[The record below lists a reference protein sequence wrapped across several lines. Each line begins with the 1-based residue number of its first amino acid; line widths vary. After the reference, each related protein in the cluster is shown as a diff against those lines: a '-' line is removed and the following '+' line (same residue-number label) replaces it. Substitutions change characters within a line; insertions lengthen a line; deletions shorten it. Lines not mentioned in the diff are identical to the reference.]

1 MILRFQALLLFLLL
15 VGGQSLMSAEDAVV
29 LDQARKSARIASFT
43 LSKVQRWL
51 HEVALKQI
59 DPATGLYI
67 SSPVG
72 SARYRETL
80 WNYDDAAADT
90 YPFLFWA
97 AWYTDREKIN
107 GPILDVLKA
116 EQRICN
122 HIGRIPTA
130 VNHRTLE
137 KVVKSQEDTIFAA
150 SEYLKDGLVAI
161 VEVAGKD
168 NPWFQRMRDIEDDIW
183 KQAAIETPYGNIPTR
198 NLEANGDQL
207 QVLVRLFTMT
217 GEGKY
222 LEWAERLADDYLL
235 GGKFMPEHL
244 RDHGCEIIGGLGLL
258 FGVESGHN
266 PEKAKAY
273 EPHIRRILDEILKR
287 GVNEDGLMYNRMV
300 GPGPGDQGGGLNDS
314 WGYNYV
320 SYLCYDMAKGS
331 PVYRERVRSTLTN
344 LAKPKYH
351 SYPWESNVLDGF
363 ADSIEG
369 GLYLI
374 NRLPVSEAIAWADT
388 EVEKNIVC
396 ADRSDHIWGTDKFN
410 SNAIRTALIHAM
422 MHTRGVTALPWR
434 QDLSLGAAESGVG
447 LTIVMSSPEKW
458 SGTLEFDVPRHR
470 MDMGF
475 TKDWPRMNTMPEW
488 FTVEPDRE
496 YVVQASD
503 NDHPG
508 IHKGSELHQ
517 GLKIELAPGQ
527 ELRIKVKP
535 R

>member
-1 MILRFQALLLFLLL
+1 MHLRLHSILLLLLL
-15 VGGQSLMSAEDAVV
+15 VIGQPLLAAGDAVA
-29 LDQARKSARIASFT
+29 LDQARKSAKIASFT

-59 DPATGLYI
+59 DSETGLYI
-67 SSPVG
+67 SSPIG
-72 SARYRETL
+72 SARYREAL

-97 AWYTDREKIN
+97 AWYTDRDKIK
-107 GPILDVLKA
+107 GPILEVLKA

-122 HIGRIPTA
+122 HLDRIPTA

-137 KVVKSQEDTIFAA
+137 KVVKSEDDTIFAA
-150 SEYLKDGLVAI
+150 SEYVKDGLVAI

-183 KQAAIETPYGNIPTR
+183 KQAAIKTPYGNIPTL

-207 QVLVRLFTMT
+207 QVLARLFAMT
-217 GEGKY
+217 GEQKY
-222 LEWAERLADDYLL
+222 LQWAERIADYYLL
-235 GGKFMPEHL
+235 GGDFMPEHL

-258 FGVESGHN
+258 FGMESVHN
-266 PEKAKAY
+266 PEKARAY
-273 EPHIRRILDEILKR
+273 EPHIHRILDEILKR
-287 GVNEDGLMYNRMV
+287 GVNEDGIMYNRMV
-300 GPGPGDQGGGLNDS
+300 GPGPGDHGGGLNDS

-320 SYLCYDMAKGS
+320 SYLCYDMAMGS
-331 PVYRERVRSTLTN
+331 PVYRDRVRSPLAH
-344 LAKPKYH
+344 LAKPQYR
-351 SYPWESNVLDGF
+351 SYPWERNAIDGF
-363 ADSIEG
+363 ADAIEG

-374 NRLPVSEAIAWADT
+374 NRLPVPEAITWADA

-396 ADRSDHIWGTDKFN
+396 ADRPGHMWTTDKFN

-434 QDLSLGAAESGVG
+434 QGLTLGAAKSAED
-447 LTIVMSSPEKW
+447 LTIVMSSLEKW
-458 SGTLEFDVPRHR
+458 SGTLEFDMPRHR

-496 YVVQASD
+496 YVIQASD
-503 NDHPG
+503 RDKPS

-527 ELRIKVKP
+527 ELRIEVKP